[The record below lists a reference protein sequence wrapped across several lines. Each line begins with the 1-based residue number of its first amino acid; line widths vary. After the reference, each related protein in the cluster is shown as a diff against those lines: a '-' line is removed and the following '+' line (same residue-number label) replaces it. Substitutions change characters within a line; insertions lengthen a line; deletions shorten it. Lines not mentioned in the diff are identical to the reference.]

1 MTQGRVFAS
10 PPNPRRLEGYHYLA
24 ALIAEVAGVRRRGPA
39 CLAALPPSVWQSLII
54 VVRPD

>member
-1 MTQGRVFAS
+1 
-10 PPNPRRLEGYHYLA
+10 LA